1 MKSFCCVI
9 KKGPQYT
16 CTESCV
22 LLWQHKCGSE
32 NETSS
37 LLVHIHVLFYTHTL
51 TSSTIV
57 FYMHW
62 SIGEQCPLLLF
73 VVPFNYMYTPP
84 PPLSL
89 SHTHSLHIQFM
100 RYLHTYDSDAG
111 IQIVPCNRYSNESC
125 GAKIIVTKQW

>member
-1 MKSFCCVI
+1 MFCCVI
-9 KKGPQYT
+9 KGPQYT

-22 LLWQHKCGSE
+22 LLCQHKCSSE
-32 NETSS
+32 NVTSS
-37 LLVHIHVLFYTHTL
+37 LLVHYSTHTL
-51 TSSTIV
+51 TSSTLV

-62 SIGEQCPLLLF
+62 SIGGQCPLF
-73 VVPFNYMYTPP
+73 VPLKLHVHPHSLSLTLSLSL
-84 PPLSL
+84 PLSL
-89 SHTHSLHIQFM
+89 SLHIQFK